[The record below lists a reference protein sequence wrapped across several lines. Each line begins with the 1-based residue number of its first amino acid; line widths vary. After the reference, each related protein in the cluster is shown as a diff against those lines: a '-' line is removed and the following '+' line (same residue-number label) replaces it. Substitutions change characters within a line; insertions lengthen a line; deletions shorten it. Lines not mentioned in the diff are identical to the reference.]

1 MIQAVVGSGG
11 KTTLI
16 HRLAAEARAQGKK
29 VLVTTTTHMRI
40 EPDTLLS
47 GETAPILQALEE
59 KGYAMAG
66 LPLGE
71 KICALPP
78 DVYRAACAAA
88 DLVLIE
94 ADGSRSLP
102 LKFPREQEPVIPDN
116 TDEILVV
123 CGLNG
128 LGRPAR
134 EVCHR
139 LDLVTACLGISEN
152 AVITPAHVQRLVTE
166 GYLKPLR
173 QQYPDKKVM
182 LMPRDNGSLYQ
193 RAIASLLAQEQDVS
207 VLDPAWF
214 ALQPA
219 LIICGAG
226 HVGREVADLA
236 SRLDFDIRVIDAR
249 PELVTRERFPSAHQL
264 ICDSYDHLND
274 HLEPGACYVVVTP
287 DHQADYQ
294 CVSTILPTPY
304 TYLGMLGSRKK
315 AASAFRQLEEAGFS
329 RQQIDSIHAPIGLS
343 IGAVTPT
350 EIAFSILA
358 QIIQVKNQHPVSSA
372 DRNLLESQEKGV
384 LCVVIEAQG
393 SVPRREGSMM
403 LVTASQVLGTIGGGE
418 SEYQAIC
425 HAREHAG
432 LDIQTYGLHQ
442 SAAEEPDTACGGQI
456 KVLFLPV

>member
-29 VLVTTTTHMRI
+29 VLVTTTTYMRI
-40 EPDTLLS
+40 EPDTLQS

-78 DVYRAACAAA
+78 DVYQAACAAA

-152 AVITPAHVQRLVTE
+152 TVITPVHVQRLVTE

-173 QQYPDKKVM
+173 QQYPDKKVV

-193 RAIASLLAQEQDVS
+193 RAVASLLAREQDVS

-214 ALQPA
+214 ALQPS

-236 SRLDFDIRVIDAR
+236 SRLGFDIRVIDAR
-249 PELVTRERFPSAHQL
+249 PELVTRERFPAARQL

-287 DHQADYQ
+287 DHQADYR

-304 TYLGMLGSRKK
+304 TYLGMLGSRRK

-329 RQQIDSIHAPIGLS
+329 RQQIDSIHAPVGLS

-384 LCVVIEAQG
+384 LCIVIEAQG

-442 SAAEEPDTACGGQI
+442 SAAGEPDMACGGQI

>member
-66 LPLGE
+66 LPQGE

-116 TDEILVV
+116 IDEILVV
-123 CGLNG
+123 CGLNS

-134 EVCHR
+134 KVCHR
-139 LDLVTACLGISEN
+139 LDLVTACLGISEST
-152 AVITPAHVQRLVTE
+152 VITPAHVQRLVTE

-173 QQYPDKKVM
+173 QQYPDKKVV

-193 RAIASLLAQEQDVS
+193 RAVASLLAREQDVS
-207 VLDPAWF
+207 VLNPAWF
-214 ALQPA
+214 APQPA

-226 HVGREVADLA
+226 HVGREVAGLA

-249 PELVTRERFPSAHQL
+249 PELVTRERFPAAHQL

-287 DHQADYQ
+287 DHQADHQ
-294 CVSTILPTPY
+294 CVSAILPTSY
-304 TYLGMLGSRKK
+304 TYLGMIGSRGKV
-315 AASAFRQLEEAGFS
+315 ASTFRQLEEAGFS
-329 RQQIDSIHAPIGLS
+329 RQQIDTICAPIGLP
-343 IGAVTPT
+343 IGAVTPS

-358 QIIQVKNQHPVSSA
+358 QIIQVKNKNPAGSA
-372 DRNLLESQEKGV
+372 DRNLLESREAGT
-384 LCVVIEAQG
+384 LCVVIETHG
-393 SVPRREGSMM
+393 SVPRKAGSMM

-418 SEYQAIC
+418 SEYRAIC
-425 HAREHAG
+425 HARKHAD
-432 LDIQTYGLHQ
+432 LDVQTYTLHR
-442 SAAEEPDTACGGQI
+442 SAAGEQDIARDGQL